1 MSRLLWKKGAN
12 RQPNPSMRGKQK
24 NARARVM
31 RNDCAV
37 LTPMRIP
44 EGAKVRETGVLARG

>member
-1 MSRLLWKKGAN
+1 
-12 RQPNPSMRGKQK
+12 MRGKQK

-44 EGAKVRETGVLARG
+44 EGAKVRETGGLARG